1 MGLFHWITNTTDEE
15 SDKKDTTFQITWA
28 LLHLL
33 ALVNCI
39 AVILHI
45 LSVTYHTKRVG
56 GRSDGTDTTR
66 TTN

>member
-1 MGLFHWITNTTDEE
+1 MDVGLLRFITNTTDEE
-15 SDKKDTTFQITWA
+15 SDAKSRTFQASWT

-45 LSVTYHTKRVG
+45 LSITYHAKRIGVKKENADK
-56 GRSDGTDTTR
+56 SL
-66 TTN
+66 